1 MYKILDKQQLAPSI
15 HLMEIEAPR
24 LAAAALPGQFLIIR
38 DDEMG
43 ERIPLTVSDSDP
55 AKGTVTVVIQ
65 LIGRSSHKM
74 VEQFEIGD
82 SFADVVGPLGN
93 PSEFV
98 GASEEELKNRRYVF
112 IAGGLGTAPVYPQAR
127 WLHEKGVPV
136 DVIIGARTKDLLI
149 YTDKLAAACDNLYLC
164 TDDGSEGFKGVGTAC
179 LEDLCAKSKTY
190 TNCVAIG
197 PMIMMKF
204 ATLTA
209 KKLGLKAT
217 VSLNTLMVDGTG
229 MCGACRVSVGGKM
242 KFACVDGPDFDG
254 QLVDFDEAIS
264 RSRMFKQEEALSV
277 RRCEEGNLTKEA
289 VKNA

>member
-1 MYKILDKQQLAPSI
+1 MLAPQI
-15 HLMEIEAPR
+15 YLMEIEAPR

-38 DDEMG
+38 DDEKG
-43 ERIPLTVSDSDP
+43 ERIPLTVSDSDVV
-55 AKGTVTVVIQ
+55 KGTVTVVIQ

-74 VEQFEIGD
+74 VEQFNVGD

-98 GASEEELKNRRYVF
+98 NADAEELKKRRYVF

-127 WLHEKGVPV
+127 WLHDHGVPV

-149 YTDKLAAACDNLYLC
+149 YTEKLSAACDNLYLC

-179 LEDLCAKSKTY
+179 LEDLYSKGKTY

-209 KKLGLKAT
+209 KKLGLPII

-229 MCGACRVSVGGKM
+229 MCGACRVSVGGKTR
-242 KFACVDGPDFDG
+242 FACVEGPEFDG
-254 QLVDFDEAIS
+254 YEVDFDEAM
-264 RSRMFKQEEALSV
+264 RRQGQYKAEEAQTNENHV
-277 RRCEEGNLTKEA
+277 CKIGRGK
-289 VKNA
+289 

>member
-1 MYKILDKQQLAPSI
+1 MLAPQI
-15 HLMEIEAPR
+15 YLMEIEAPR

-38 DDEMG
+38 DDEKG
-43 ERIPLTVSDSDP
+43 ERIPLTVSDSDTV
-55 AKGTVTVVIQ
+55 KGTVTVVIQ

-74 VEQFEIGD
+74 VEQFNVGD

-98 GASEEELKNRRYVF
+98 NADAEELKKRRYVF

-127 WLHEKGVPV
+127 WLHDHGVPV

-149 YTDKLAAACDNLYLC
+149 YTEKLSAACDNLYLC

-179 LEDLCAKSKTY
+179 LEDLYSKGKTY

-204 ATLTA
+204 ATLTCM
-209 KKLGLKAT
+209 KLNIPIQ
-217 VSLNTLMVDGTG
+217 VSMNTLMVDGTG
-229 MCGACRVSVGGKM
+229 MCGACRVSVGGKTY
-242 KFACVDGPDFDG
+242 FSCVDGPEFDG
-254 QLVDFDEAIS
+254 ALVDWDEAMR
-264 RSRMFKQEEALSV
+264 RSRQYKPEEAAAMESY
-277 RRCEEGNLTKEA
+277 GK
-289 VKNA
+289 